1 MFRVTLARL
10 QRSAANRMRTPRALL
25 RSLSAVLLM
34 WSTYSLAD
42 ETSYKA
48 ADIHYRSVTVQGV
61 RIFYREAGPRNAPAV
76 LLLHGFPSSSFM
88 FRNLIPILA
97 RDFHVI
103 APDYPGFGQSDNPSR
118 DAFSYSFD
126 HLSRVIEAFTEEVG
140 LERFAMYIQDYGS
153 PIGLRMALR
162 HPEKITALIVQN
174 GNAYEEGLSAGWDPL
189 KAFWREPTA
198 EHREGIRGWLTADG
212 IRDQYVAGVP
222 ADVAQK
228 MSPDTWT
235 LDWALLQ
242 RPGNIDVQLD
252 LFADY
257 RHNVE
262 LYPQIQKTFRTERYP
277 TLIVW
282 GKHDPFFTQAGAAA
296 FRRDLPNAEL
306 HFFETGHFALETH
319 YQEIGGLMR
328 EFLKRTVRE
337 ERAKSDFLSKR
348 ADDSRRY

>member
-1 MFRVTLARL
+1 MFRINLAWI
-10 QRSAANRMRTPRALL
+10 QRSTAKIMRMPRALL
-25 RSLSAVLLM
+25 RGVSAVLLM
-34 WSTYSLAD
+34 WSCHALAV
-42 ETSYKA
+42 ETSHKA
-48 ADIHYRSVTVQGV
+48 SDIHYRSVTVQGV
-61 RIFYREAGPRNAPAV
+61 RIFYREAGPRDAPTV

-88 FRNLIPILA
+88 FRNLIPLLA

-103 APDYPGFGQSDNPSR
+103 APDYPGFGQSDSPPR
-118 DAFSYSFD
+118 DQFSYTFER
-126 HLSRVIEAFTEEVG
+126 LSRVIEAFTEEVG

-162 HPEKITALIVQN
+162 HSGKITALIVQN

-222 ADVAQK
+222 AAVAQR

-242 RPGNIDVQLD
+242 RPGNIDIQLD

-257 RHNVE
+257 QHNVE
-262 LYPQIQKTFRTERYP
+262 LYPQIQKTLRTARYP

-282 GKHDPFFTQAGAAA
+282 GRHDPFFTEAGAAA
-296 FRRDLPNAEL
+296 FRRDLPKAEL

-328 EFLKRTVRE
+328 EFLERNVRE
-337 ERAKSDFLSKR
+337 AR
-348 ADDSRRY
+348 